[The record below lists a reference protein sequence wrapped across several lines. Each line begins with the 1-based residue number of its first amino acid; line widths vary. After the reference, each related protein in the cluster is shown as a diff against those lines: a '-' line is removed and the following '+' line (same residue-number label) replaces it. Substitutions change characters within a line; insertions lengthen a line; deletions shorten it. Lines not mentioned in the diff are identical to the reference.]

1 MNCPSGNCLY
11 YTDRFLVKS
20 RFHFYSSVKNSRSQH
35 ITSLAEWT
43 YTKSCM
49 ILVDCG
55 GGAKGSYTRSTG
67 WGKV

>member
-11 YTDRFLVKS
+11 CTDRFLVKS